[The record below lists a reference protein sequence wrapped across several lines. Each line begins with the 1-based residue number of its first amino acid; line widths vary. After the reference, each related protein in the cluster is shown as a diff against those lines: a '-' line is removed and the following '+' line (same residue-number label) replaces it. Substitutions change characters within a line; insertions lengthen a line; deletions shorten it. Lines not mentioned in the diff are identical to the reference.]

1 MKLIEKNK
9 RKNNKKIEVHKE
21 KRKRKKRKR
30 KEWSIEDTPKLI
42 LAHVWHH
49 HKDFVKT
56 NPTIPRKA
64 TISG

>member
-1 MKLIEKNK
+1 L
-9 RKNNKKIEVHKE
+9 KKIREKTTRKLRYIKKKE
-21 KRKRKKRKR
+21 EEKKRKR

-42 LAHVWHH
+42 LAHVRHH